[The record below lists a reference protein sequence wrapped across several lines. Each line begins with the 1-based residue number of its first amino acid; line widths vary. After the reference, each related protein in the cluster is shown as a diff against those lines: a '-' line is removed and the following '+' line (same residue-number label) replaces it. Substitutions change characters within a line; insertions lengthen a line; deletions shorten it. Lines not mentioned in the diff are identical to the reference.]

1 MDKIFRNVIYL
12 ADRSGTSKWRRTWA
26 TSLVECYSQNINTQ
40 VDYSQTPIL
49 DPRYYNGVNSITIQR
64 WVNDQ
69 HREIVEKLLKPIS
82 EQHKSWLIYEIDD
95 LMDARFIPHFN
106 RGKNAFESPQIQ
118 ENIKQILNMCDMI
131 TVTTDYIK
139 EAYHKYYNIPL
150 HKIVALPNMLPRY
163 LFGDRYDIQKK
174 INQFKTNKAKPRIGI
189 VSSLSHY
196 NIQNVMID
204 NEGNT
209 CRQTTEIDPTTNEQ
223 KEIWKNQND
232 EIVDVNNLKPIY
244 DDLDIIIDCIRST
257 VNDFQWVIFG
267 YEPPKLKD
275 LIEKGKIEVHSGT
288 AIMNYPSK
296 FENLNLQ
303 AVVAPIQDIEFNRCK
318 SFIKYMEC
326 ASLGVPLFAS
336 DALPYNRVMSDR
348 QLFKTGDELKEKLI
362 KLKFSS
368 VGSYSET
375 IEKQWRW
382 LNTPCHEGDFDIK
395 NFWMEDNLNIWIDL
409 TRLRDKSALCSLSA
423 YIKSKK
429 EQEREVIYSN
439 ENGVEIK

>member
-69 HREIVEKLLKPIS
+69 HREIIEKLLKPIS

-106 RGKNAFESPQIQ
+106 RGKTAFESPKIQ

-139 EAYHKYYNIPL
+139 EAYHKYYNVPL

-204 NEGNT
+204 NEGNS
-209 CRQTTEIDPTTNEQ
+209 CRQTTEIDPITNEQ

-244 DDLDIIIDCIRST
+244 DDLDIIVDCIRST

-275 LIEKGKIEVHSGT
+275 LIEKGKIEVHGGT

-368 VGSYSET
+368 VGSYSEM
-375 IEKQWRW
+375 IENQWRW

-409 TRLRDKSALCSLSA
+409 TRMCDKSALCSLST

-439 ENGVEIK
+439 ENGLEIK

>member
-26 TSLVECYSQNINTQ
+26 TSLVECYSQNLNIQ

-49 DPRYYNGVNSITIQR
+49 DARYYNGVNSITIQR
-64 WVNDQ
+64 WVSNQ
-69 HREIVEKLLKPIS
+69 HKEIVDRLLKPIS
-82 EQHKSWLIYEIDD
+82 MQHKSWLIYEIDD

-106 RGKNAFESPQIQ
+106 RGKHAFEPTEIQ
-118 ENIKQILNMCDMI
+118 QNIKYILNMCDII

-139 EAYHKYYNIPL
+139 EAYHKYYDVPL
-150 HKIVALPNMLPRY
+150 QKIVALPNMLPKY

-174 INQFKTNKAKPRIGI
+174 ISQFKAFKAKPRIGI

-196 NIQNVMID
+196 NTQNVMVDD
-204 NEGNT
+204 NGNT
-209 CRQTTEIDPTTNEQ
+209 CRLTTEINPSTNEK
-223 KEIWKNQND
+223 KEVWKNQFN
-232 EIVDVNNLKPIY
+232 EIVDKNNLKPIF
-244 DDLDIIIDCIRST
+244 DDLDIIIDCIRNT

-267 YEPPKLKD
+267 YEPPKLRD
-275 LIEKGKIEVHSGT
+275 LIQMGKIEIHGGT
-288 AIMNYPSK
+288 SIMNYPSK

-326 ASLGVPLFAS
+326 SALGVPLFAS
-336 DALPYNRVMSDR
+336 DALPYNRVMSNR
-348 QLFKTGDELKEKLI
+348 QLFKDGNDLKEKLI

-368 VGSYSET
+368 VGAYTSM
-375 IEKQWRW
+375 IENQWKW
-382 LNTPCHEGDFDIK
+382 LNSPCHEGDFDLN

-409 TRLRDKSALCSLSA
+409 MRLREKSTSCSLSA

-429 EQEREVIYSN
+429 EQEQEVIYSN
-439 ENGVEIK
+439 ENGVEMK